1 MQVLPIIG
9 GMDDRHVLTEGWA
22 AEQGR
27 KRSLW
32 SHDVL
37 FATVL
42 TFMAISLIGV
52 AWMSSAGRNSPPAAT
67 APTAVTQKGAIVS
80 Q

>member
-9 GMDDRHVLTEGWA
+9 SMDDRHELTEGLA

-37 FATVL
+37 FATFL
-42 TFMAISLIGV
+42 TLMALSLIGV
-52 AWMSSAGRNSPPAAT
+52 TWMSGAGRSNPPAA